1 MTTAALAALPSSTAT
16 VSTPSTGP
24 AVPAGLAKLDQN
36 WAATAA
42 RQPQLAV
49 TARRYLDQIS
59 VSLSTSSVV
68 VADKAL
74 RMFCLFL
81 AEQHPTVP
89 GYAQVTRPIVEDF
102 KRWLSAR
109 PGAKLNTLAT
119 ANTVR
124 QRLGTIR
131 TFFDRIIEWD
141 WPDAPARTP
150 IFSTDLPIVD
160 DPLPKFLDDAQAA
173 ALLRTASAE
182 LDPLHRLVIHLL
194 LRTGMRA
201 GELCNLQTG
210 AVTTMRDGHWL
221 KIPLGKLHN
230 DRYIPLHPHLV
241 ELLTDWTS
249 QHDDHGTGRL
259 LTRTGQPLTVS
270 RIARIVT
277 RVAND
282 AGLGHVHPH
291 QLRHTFATQA
301 VNRGMRIEAIGAMLG
316 HRTLRMT
323 LIYARIAS
331 RTVADEYRAASDRV
345 DALYADPDL
354 PGHSHDPSET
364 EQMRRLRLEHRRMLG
379 NGWCTRPAKLDC
391 AFETICE
398 GCGFFQTTIAFR
410 PTLQAQHDDAVT
422 KGQDG
427 RAELFS
433 KLLDSP
439 AARATG

>member
-1 MTTAALAALPSSTAT
+1 MTAPAEVAPVTARPKV
-16 VSTPSTGP
+16 VSTRLS
-24 AVPAGLAKLDQN
+24 KLDLT
-36 WAATAA
+36 WAPTAA
-42 RQPQLAV
+42 RQPQLAA
-49 TARRYLDQIS
+49 TARRYLEQIS
-59 VSLSTSSVV
+59 ISLSTSSVG
-68 VADKAL
+68 VADQAL

-81 AEQHPTVP
+81 AAEHPDVSSF
-89 GYAQVTRPIVEDF
+89 AEVNRPVIEDF
-102 KRWLSAR
+102 KRWLIAR
-109 PGAKLNTLAT
+109 PGAKLDTTAT
-119 ANTVR
+119 KNTVR

-141 WPDAPARTP
+141 WADAPARTP
-150 IFSTDLPIVD
+150 IFSVDLPIVD

-173 ALLRTASAE
+173 ALLRTASA
-182 LDPLHRLVIHLL
+182 DPDGLRRLVIHLL

-201 GELCNLQTG
+201 GELCALETK
-210 AVTTMRDGHWL
+210 AVVTMRDGHWL
-221 KIPLGKLHN
+221 RIPLGKLHN

-241 ELLTDWTS
+241 ELLADWTS
-249 QHDDHGTGRL
+249 RHDDHGTALL
-259 LTRTGQPLTVS
+259 LTRDGYPLTVS
-270 RIARIVT
+270 RIARMVS
-277 RVAND
+277 RVATD

-323 LIYARIAS
+323 LIYARIAN
-331 RTVADEYRAASDRV
+331 RTVADEYRAVSDRV

-354 PGHSHDPSET
+354 PGQAVDPAET
-364 EQMRRLRLEHRRMLG
+364 VEMRRLRLEHRRMLG

-410 PTLQAQHDDAVT
+410 DTLQAQHDDAVT

-427 RAELFS
+427 RAELFAN
-433 KLLDSP
+433 LLDSP
-439 AARATG
+439 AARAAG

>member
-1 MTTAALAALPSSTAT
+1 MATPRPSR
-16 VSTPSTGP
+16 V
-24 AVPAGLAKLDQN
+24 VPARLSKLDEN
-36 WAATAA
+36 WAPTAA
-42 RQPQLAV
+42 RQPQLAA
-49 TARRYLDQIS
+49 TARRYLEQIS
-59 VSLSTSSVV
+59 VSLSTSSVS
-68 VADKAL
+68 VADQAL

-81 AEQHPTVP
+81 AEQHPDIA
-89 GYAQVTRPIVEDF
+89 GFAQVNRTVVEDF
-102 KRWLSAR
+102 KRWLTAR
-109 PGAKLNTLAT
+109 PGAKLDTTAT
-119 ANTVR
+119 PNTVR

-141 WPDAPARTP
+141 WADAPARTP
-150 IFSTDLPIVD
+150 IFWVDLPIVD

-173 ALLRTASAE
+173 ALLRTVSAD
-182 LDPLHRLVIHLL
+182 LDPLRRLVIHLL

-201 GELCNLQTG
+201 GELCRLETG
-210 AVTTMRDGHWL
+210 AVVAMRDGHWL

-241 ELLTDWTS
+241 ELLADWTR
-249 QHDDHGTGRL
+249 QHADHDTAL
-259 LTRTGQPLTVS
+259 MLTRDGHPLTVS
-270 RIARIVT
+270 RIAKMVS
-277 RVAND
+277 RVAAD

-301 VNRGMRIEAIGAMLG
+301 VNRGMPIEAIGAMLG

-323 LIYARIAS
+323 LIYARIAN
-331 RTVADEYRAASDRV
+331 RTVADEYRAVSDRV

-354 PGHSHDPSET
+354 PGSSPDPAET
-364 EQMRRLRLEHRRMLG
+364 AEMRRLRLEHRRMLG

-398 GCGFFQTTIAFR
+398 VCGFFQTTIAFR
-410 PTLQAQHDDAVT
+410 DTLQAQHDDAIA

-427 RAELFS
+427 RAEVFAN
-433 KLLDSP
+433 LLDSP

>member
-1 MTTAALAALPSSTAT
+1 MTAPAAPTAMTTPRPP
-16 VSTPSTGP
+16 TP
-24 AVPAGLAKLDQN
+24 VPTRLSKLDHT
-36 WAATAA
+36 WAPTAR
-42 RQPQLAV
+42 RQPQLAA

-59 VSLSTSSVV
+59 ISLATSSVA
-68 VADKAL
+68 VADQSL

-81 AEQHPTVP
+81 ADTHP
-89 GYAQVTRPIVEDF
+89 GVTCFAEVNRPVIEDF
-102 KRWLSAR
+102 KRWLIAR
-109 PGAKLNTLAT
+109 PGAKLDTSAT

-141 WPDAPARTP
+141 WADAPARTP
-150 IFSTDLPIVD
+150 IFTVDLPIAD

-173 ALLRTASAE
+173 ALLRTASSEA
-182 LDPLHRLVIHLL
+182 DPLRRLVIHLL

-201 GELCNLQTG
+201 GELCQLETA
-210 AVTTMRDGHWL
+210 AVVTMRDGHWL
-221 KIPLGKLHN
+221 RIPLGKLHN

-249 QHDDHGTGRL
+249 RHDDHGTGLL
-259 LTRTGQPLTVS
+259 LTRDGHPLTVS
-270 RIARIVT
+270 RIARIVS
-277 RVAND
+277 RVATD

-323 LIYARIAS
+323 LIYARIAN
-331 RTVADEYRAASDRV
+331 RTVADEYRAVSDHV

-354 PGHSHDPSET
+354 PGKTADPAET

-410 PTLQAQHDDAVT
+410 DTLQAQHNDAAT

-427 RAELFS
+427 RAELFQ

-439 AARATG
+439 AARAAG

>member
-1 MTTAALAALPSSTAT
+1 MSALAAEPLLLPAC
-16 VSTPSTGP
+16 
-24 AVPAGLAKLDQN
+24 PAGGLSKLDLS
-36 WAATAA
+36 WAPTLQ

-49 TARRYLDQIS
+49 TARRYLAQIE
-59 VSLSTSSVV
+59 VSLSAASVK
-68 VADKAL
+68 VADQTL

-81 AEQHPTVP
+81 AAEHPQVA
-89 GYAQVTRPIVEDF
+89 GFAQVDRTVIEGF
-102 KRWLSAR
+102 KRWLVSR
-109 PGAKLNTLAT
+109 PGAKTAT
-119 ANTVR
+119 RASSNTVR
-124 QRLGTIR
+124 QRLGTLR

-141 WPDAPARTP
+141 WDDAPARTP
-150 IFSTDLPIVD
+150 IFSVDLPIVD
-160 DPLPKFLDDAQAA
+160 DPLPRFLDDAQAA
-173 ALLRTASAE
+173 ALLRTASADP
-182 LDPLHRLVIHLL
+182 DPLRRLVIHLL

-201 GELCNLQTG
+201 GELCRLETA
-210 AVTTMRDGHWL
+210 AVVSMRDGHWL
-221 KIPLGKLHN
+221 KVPLGKLHN

-241 ELLTDWTS
+241 ELLGAWNR
-249 QHDDHGTGRL
+249 QHDDHGTDRL
-259 LTRTGQPLTVS
+259 LTREGRRLSVS
-270 RIARIVT
+270 MVARIVAG
-277 RVAND
+277 VAD
-282 AGLGHVHPH
+282 SAGIGHVHPH

-323 LIYARIAS
+323 LIYARIANH
-331 RTVADEYRAASDRV
+331 TVADEYRAASDSV
-345 DALYADPDL
+345 DALYAEPDL
-354 PGHSHDPSET
+354 PGLKTKPADPAET

-410 PTLQAQHDDAVT
+410 PTLQAQHDDAAA

-427 RAELFS
+427 RAELFG